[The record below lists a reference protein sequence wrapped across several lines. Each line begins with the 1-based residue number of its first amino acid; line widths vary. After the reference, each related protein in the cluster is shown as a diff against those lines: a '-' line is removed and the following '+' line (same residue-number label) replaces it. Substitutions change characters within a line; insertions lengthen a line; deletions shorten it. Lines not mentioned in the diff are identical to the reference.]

1 MSDLKIEDL
10 ITDFEFFDNWE
21 DKYKYIIELGK
32 NCPSLNENEKNND
45 NKVDGCASQVWL
57 ITKKE
62 KLNDKIILKFKGDS
76 DALIVKGLVVI
87 LFSIFSE
94 KSPDEII
101 KIDAFEKLRNLDLE
115 RNLTM
120 QRSNG
125 LSSMVKRIKR
135 RSSKIHLDMTKNFLY
150 YMIGQGSW
158 FLSQGLQ
165 MVLFPTILVLML
177 NVSPAFYGLAQVSIL
192 APSIFL
198 IVLGGAIAIGL
209 IQEDCLELSTF

>member
-1 MSDLKIEDL
+1 MRDLKFEDL
-10 ITDFEFFDNWE
+10 IIDFDFFDSWE

-32 NCPSLNENEKNND
+32 NFPSLNEEEKNND

-57 ITKKE
+57 IIKKE
-62 KLNDKIILKFKGDS
+62 KIGDKVILKFRGDS
-76 DALIVKGLVVI
+76 DALLVKGLVVI

-125 LSSMVKRIKR
+125 LSSMVKRIKEE
-135 RSSKIHLDMTKNFLY
+135 
-150 YMIGQGSW
+150 
-158 FLSQGLQ
+158 
-165 MVLFPTILVLML
+165 
-177 NVSPAFYGLAQVSIL
+177 AQKYI
-192 APSIFL
+192 
-198 IVLGGAIAIGL
+198 
-209 IQEDCLELSTF
+209 

>member
-87 LFSIFSE
+87 LFSIFSK
-94 KSPDEII
+94 KSPNEII

-125 LSSMVKRIKR
+125 LSSMVKRIKEE
-135 RSSKIHLDMTKNFLY
+135 
-150 YMIGQGSW
+150 
-158 FLSQGLQ
+158 
-165 MVLFPTILVLML
+165 
-177 NVSPAFYGLAQVSIL
+177 AQKYI
-192 APSIFL
+192 
-198 IVLGGAIAIGL
+198 
-209 IQEDCLELSTF
+209 

>member
-10 ITDFEFFDNWE
+10 IIDFDFFDNWE

-32 NCPSLNENEKNND
+32 NFPSLSEEEKNND

-57 ITKKE
+57 IIKKE
-62 KLNDKIILKFKGDS
+62 KIGDKIILKFRGDS
-76 DALIVKGLVVI
+76 DALLVKGLVVI

-115 RNLTM
+115 KNLTM

-125 LSSMVKRIKR
+125 LSSMVKRIKEE
-135 RSSKIHLDMTKNFLY
+135 
-150 YMIGQGSW
+150 
-158 FLSQGLQ
+158 
-165 MVLFPTILVLML
+165 
-177 NVSPAFYGLAQVSIL
+177 AQKYI
-192 APSIFL
+192 
-198 IVLGGAIAIGL
+198 
-209 IQEDCLELSTF
+209 

>member
-1 MSDLKIEDL
+1 LK
-10 ITDFEFFDNWE
+10 FFDNWE

-125 LSSMVKRIKR
+125 LSSMVKRIKEE
-135 RSSKIHLDMTKNFLY
+135 
-150 YMIGQGSW
+150 
-158 FLSQGLQ
+158 
-165 MVLFPTILVLML
+165 
-177 NVSPAFYGLAQVSIL
+177 AQKYI
-192 APSIFL
+192 
-198 IVLGGAIAIGL
+198 
-209 IQEDCLELSTF
+209 

>member
-10 ITDFEFFDNWE
+10 IIDFEFFDNWE

-32 NCPSLNENEKNND
+32 NFPSLNEEEKNND

-57 ITKKE
+57 IIKKE
-62 KLNDKIILKFKGDS
+62 KIGDKIILKFRGDS
-76 DALIVKGLVVI
+76 DALLVKGLVVI

-101 KIDAFEKLRNLDLE
+101 KIDAFEKLRDLDLE

-125 LSSMVKRIKR
+125 LSSMVKRIKEE
-135 RSSKIHLDMTKNFLY
+135 
-150 YMIGQGSW
+150 
-158 FLSQGLQ
+158 
-165 MVLFPTILVLML
+165 
-177 NVSPAFYGLAQVSIL
+177 AQKYI
-192 APSIFL
+192 
-198 IVLGGAIAIGL
+198 
-209 IQEDCLELSTF
+209 

>member
-10 ITDFEFFDNWE
+10 IIDFDFFDNWE

-125 LSSMVKRIKR
+125 LSSMVKRIKEE
-135 RSSKIHLDMTKNFLY
+135 
-150 YMIGQGSW
+150 
-158 FLSQGLQ
+158 
-165 MVLFPTILVLML
+165 
-177 NVSPAFYGLAQVSIL
+177 AQKYI
-192 APSIFL
+192 
-198 IVLGGAIAIGL
+198 
-209 IQEDCLELSTF
+209 

>member
-32 NCPSLNENEKNND
+32 NCPSLNENEKNKD

-94 KSPDEII
+94 KSPDKII

-125 LSSMVKRIKR
+125 LSSMVKRIKEE
-135 RSSKIHLDMTKNFLY
+135 
-150 YMIGQGSW
+150 
-158 FLSQGLQ
+158 
-165 MVLFPTILVLML
+165 
-177 NVSPAFYGLAQVSIL
+177 AQKYI
-192 APSIFL
+192 
-198 IVLGGAIAIGL
+198 
-209 IQEDCLELSTF
+209 

>member
-1 MSDLKIEDL
+1 MNDLKIEDL
-10 ITDFEFFDNWE
+10 IIDFDFFDNWE

-32 NCPSLNENEKNND
+32 NFPSLNEEEKNNN

-125 LSSMVKRIKR
+125 LSSMVKRIKEE
-135 RSSKIHLDMTKNFLY
+135 
-150 YMIGQGSW
+150 
-158 FLSQGLQ
+158 
-165 MVLFPTILVLML
+165 
-177 NVSPAFYGLAQVSIL
+177 AQKYI
-192 APSIFL
+192 
-198 IVLGGAIAIGL
+198 
-209 IQEDCLELSTF
+209 

>member
-10 ITDFEFFDNWE
+10 ITDFEFFDNLE
-21 DKYKYIIELGK
+21 DKYKYIIELGN
-32 NCPSLNENEKNND
+32 NCPSLNDNEKNNN

-125 LSSMVKRIKR
+125 LSSMVKRIKEE
-135 RSSKIHLDMTKNFLY
+135 
-150 YMIGQGSW
+150 
-158 FLSQGLQ
+158 
-165 MVLFPTILVLML
+165 
-177 NVSPAFYGLAQVSIL
+177 AQKYI
-192 APSIFL
+192 
-198 IVLGGAIAIGL
+198 
-209 IQEDCLELSTF
+209 

>member
-10 ITDFEFFDNWE
+10 IADFEFFDNWE

-125 LSSMVKRIKR
+125 LSSMVKRIKEE
-135 RSSKIHLDMTKNFLY
+135 
-150 YMIGQGSW
+150 
-158 FLSQGLQ
+158 
-165 MVLFPTILVLML
+165 
-177 NVSPAFYGLAQVSIL
+177 AQKYI
-192 APSIFL
+192 
-198 IVLGGAIAIGL
+198 
-209 IQEDCLELSTF
+209 

>member
-1 MSDLKIEDL
+1 MNNLKIEDL

-125 LSSMVKRIKR
+125 LSSMVKRIKEE
-135 RSSKIHLDMTKNFLY
+135 
-150 YMIGQGSW
+150 
-158 FLSQGLQ
+158 
-165 MVLFPTILVLML
+165 
-177 NVSPAFYGLAQVSIL
+177 AQKYI
-192 APSIFL
+192 
-198 IVLGGAIAIGL
+198 
-209 IQEDCLELSTF
+209 

>member
-32 NCPSLNENEKNND
+32 NCPSLNENEKNNN

-94 KSPDEII
+94 KSTDEII

-125 LSSMVKRIKR
+125 LSSMVKRIKEE
-135 RSSKIHLDMTKNFLY
+135 
-150 YMIGQGSW
+150 
-158 FLSQGLQ
+158 
-165 MVLFPTILVLML
+165 
-177 NVSPAFYGLAQVSIL
+177 AQKYISI
-192 APSIFL
+192 
-198 IVLGGAIAIGL
+198 
-209 IQEDCLELSTF
+209 

>member
-87 LFSIFSE
+87 LFSIFSD

-125 LSSMVKRIKR
+125 LSSMVKRIKEE
-135 RSSKIHLDMTKNFLY
+135 
-150 YMIGQGSW
+150 
-158 FLSQGLQ
+158 
-165 MVLFPTILVLML
+165 
-177 NVSPAFYGLAQVSIL
+177 AQKYI
-192 APSIFL
+192 
-198 IVLGGAIAIGL
+198 
-209 IQEDCLELSTF
+209 

>member
-10 ITDFEFFDNWE
+10 ITDFDFFDNWE

-32 NCPSLNENEKNND
+32 NCPSLNENEKNNE

-125 LSSMVKRIKR
+125 LSSMVKRIKEE
-135 RSSKIHLDMTKNFLY
+135 
-150 YMIGQGSW
+150 
-158 FLSQGLQ
+158 
-165 MVLFPTILVLML
+165 
-177 NVSPAFYGLAQVSIL
+177 AQKYI
-192 APSIFL
+192 
-198 IVLGGAIAIGL
+198 
-209 IQEDCLELSTF
+209 

>member
-45 NKVDGCASQVWL
+45 NKVDGCESQVWL

-125 LSSMVKRIKR
+125 LSSMVKRIKEE
-135 RSSKIHLDMTKNFLY
+135 
-150 YMIGQGSW
+150 
-158 FLSQGLQ
+158 
-165 MVLFPTILVLML
+165 
-177 NVSPAFYGLAQVSIL
+177 AQKYI
-192 APSIFL
+192 
-198 IVLGGAIAIGL
+198 
-209 IQEDCLELSTF
+209 

>member
-1 MSDLKIEDL
+1 MSDLKFEDL

-125 LSSMVKRIKR
+125 LSSMVKRIKEE
-135 RSSKIHLDMTKNFLY
+135 
-150 YMIGQGSW
+150 
-158 FLSQGLQ
+158 
-165 MVLFPTILVLML
+165 
-177 NVSPAFYGLAQVSIL
+177 AQKYI
-192 APSIFL
+192 
-198 IVLGGAIAIGL
+198 
-209 IQEDCLELSTF
+209 

>member
-32 NCPSLNENEKNND
+32 NFPSLNEEEKNND

-57 ITKKE
+57 IIKKE
-62 KLNDKIILKFKGDS
+62 KIGDKIILKFRGDS
-76 DALIVKGLVVI
+76 DALLVKGLVVI

-125 LSSMVKRIKR
+125 LSSMVKRIKEE
-135 RSSKIHLDMTKNFLY
+135 
-150 YMIGQGSW
+150 
-158 FLSQGLQ
+158 
-165 MVLFPTILVLML
+165 
-177 NVSPAFYGLAQVSIL
+177 AQKYI
-192 APSIFL
+192 
-198 IVLGGAIAIGL
+198 
-209 IQEDCLELSTF
+209 

>member
-10 ITDFEFFDNWE
+10 IIDFEFFDNWE

-32 NCPSLNENEKNND
+32 NFPSLSEEEKNND

-57 ITKKE
+57 IIKKE
-62 KLNDKIILKFKGDS
+62 KIGDKIILKFRGDS
-76 DALIVKGLVVI
+76 DALLVKGLVVI

-125 LSSMVKRIKR
+125 LSSMVKRIKEE
-135 RSSKIHLDMTKNFLY
+135 
-150 YMIGQGSW
+150 
-158 FLSQGLQ
+158 
-165 MVLFPTILVLML
+165 
-177 NVSPAFYGLAQVSIL
+177 AQKYI
-192 APSIFL
+192 
-198 IVLGGAIAIGL
+198 
-209 IQEDCLELSTF
+209 

>member
-1 MSDLKIEDL
+1 MCIRDR
-10 ITDFEFFDNWE
+10 
-21 DKYKYIIELGK
+21 YIIELGK

-125 LSSMVKRIKR
+125 LSSMVKRIKEE
-135 RSSKIHLDMTKNFLY
+135 
-150 YMIGQGSW
+150 
-158 FLSQGLQ
+158 
-165 MVLFPTILVLML
+165 
-177 NVSPAFYGLAQVSIL
+177 AQKYI
-192 APSIFL
+192 
-198 IVLGGAIAIGL
+198 
-209 IQEDCLELSTF
+209 

>member
-32 NCPSLNENEKNND
+32 NYPSLNENEKNNN

-125 LSSMVKRIKR
+125 LSSMVKRIKEE
-135 RSSKIHLDMTKNFLY
+135 
-150 YMIGQGSW
+150 
-158 FLSQGLQ
+158 
-165 MVLFPTILVLML
+165 
-177 NVSPAFYGLAQVSIL
+177 AQKYI
-192 APSIFL
+192 
-198 IVLGGAIAIGL
+198 
-209 IQEDCLELSTF
+209 

>member
-32 NCPSLNENEKNND
+32 NCPSLKENEKNND

-125 LSSMVKRIKR
+125 LSSMVKRIKEE
-135 RSSKIHLDMTKNFLY
+135 
-150 YMIGQGSW
+150 
-158 FLSQGLQ
+158 
-165 MVLFPTILVLML
+165 
-177 NVSPAFYGLAQVSIL
+177 AQKYI
-192 APSIFL
+192 
-198 IVLGGAIAIGL
+198 
-209 IQEDCLELSTF
+209 

>member
-21 DKYKYIIELGK
+21 DKYKFIIELGK
-32 NCPSLNENEKNND
+32 NCPPLNENEKNNE

-125 LSSMVKRIKR
+125 LSSMVKRIKEE
-135 RSSKIHLDMTKNFLY
+135 
-150 YMIGQGSW
+150 
-158 FLSQGLQ
+158 
-165 MVLFPTILVLML
+165 
-177 NVSPAFYGLAQVSIL
+177 AQKYI
-192 APSIFL
+192 
-198 IVLGGAIAIGL
+198 
-209 IQEDCLELSTF
+209 

>member
-10 ITDFEFFDNWE
+10 IIDFDFFDNWE

-32 NCPSLNENEKNND
+32 NFPSLNEEEKNND

-57 ITKKE
+57 IIKKE
-62 KLNDKIILKFKGDS
+62 KIGDKIILKFRGDS
-76 DALIVKGLVVI
+76 DALLVKGLIVI

-125 LSSMVKRIKR
+125 LSSMVKRIKEE
-135 RSSKIHLDMTKNFLY
+135 
-150 YMIGQGSW
+150 
-158 FLSQGLQ
+158 
-165 MVLFPTILVLML
+165 
-177 NVSPAFYGLAQVSIL
+177 AQKYI
-192 APSIFL
+192 
-198 IVLGGAIAIGL
+198 
-209 IQEDCLELSTF
+209 

>member
-10 ITDFEFFDNWE
+10 IIDFDFFDNWE

-62 KLNDKIILKFKGDS
+62 KLNDKIVLKFKGDS

-101 KIDAFEKLRNLDLE
+101 KINAFEKLRNLDLE

-125 LSSMVKRIKR
+125 LSSMVKRIKEEAE
-135 RSSKIHLDMTKNFLY
+135 KYI
-150 YMIGQGSW
+150 
-158 FLSQGLQ
+158 
-165 MVLFPTILVLML
+165 
-177 NVSPAFYGLAQVSIL
+177 
-192 APSIFL
+192 
-198 IVLGGAIAIGL
+198 
-209 IQEDCLELSTF
+209 

>member
-10 ITDFEFFDNWE
+10 VIDFEFFDNWE

-32 NCPSLNENEKNND
+32 NCPPLNENEKNNE

-57 ITKKE
+57 ITEKE

-87 LFSIFSE
+87 LFSIFSK
-94 KSPDEII
+94 KSPNEII
-101 KIDAFEKLRNLDLE
+101 KIDAFEKLRDLDLE

-125 LSSMVKRIKR
+125 LSSMVKRIKEE
-135 RSSKIHLDMTKNFLY
+135 
-150 YMIGQGSW
+150 
-158 FLSQGLQ
+158 
-165 MVLFPTILVLML
+165 
-177 NVSPAFYGLAQVSIL
+177 AQKYI
-192 APSIFL
+192 
-198 IVLGGAIAIGL
+198 
-209 IQEDCLELSTF
+209 

>member
-10 ITDFEFFDNWE
+10 VTDFEFFDNWE

-32 NCPSLNENEKNND
+32 NCPSLNENEKNNE

-62 KLNDKIILKFKGDS
+62 KLNNKIILKFKGDS

-125 LSSMVKRIKR
+125 LSSMVKRIKEE
-135 RSSKIHLDMTKNFLY
+135 
-150 YMIGQGSW
+150 
-158 FLSQGLQ
+158 
-165 MVLFPTILVLML
+165 
-177 NVSPAFYGLAQVSIL
+177 AQKYI
-192 APSIFL
+192 
-198 IVLGGAIAIGL
+198 
-209 IQEDCLELSTF
+209 

>member
-10 ITDFEFFDNWE
+10 IIDFDFFDNWE

-32 NCPSLNENEKNND
+32 NFPSLSEEEKNND

-57 ITKKE
+57 IIKKE
-62 KLNDKIILKFKGDS
+62 KIGDKIILKFRGDS
-76 DALIVKGLVVI
+76 DALLVKGLVVI

-125 LSSMVKRIKR
+125 LSSMVKRIKEE
-135 RSSKIHLDMTKNFLY
+135 
-150 YMIGQGSW
+150 
-158 FLSQGLQ
+158 
-165 MVLFPTILVLML
+165 
-177 NVSPAFYGLAQVSIL
+177 AQKYI
-192 APSIFL
+192 
-198 IVLGGAIAIGL
+198 
-209 IQEDCLELSTF
+209 

>member
-32 NCPSLNENEKNND
+32 NCPSLNENEKNNN

-125 LSSMVKRIKR
+125 LSSMVKRIKEE
-135 RSSKIHLDMTKNFLY
+135 
-150 YMIGQGSW
+150 
-158 FLSQGLQ
+158 
-165 MVLFPTILVLML
+165 
-177 NVSPAFYGLAQVSIL
+177 SI
-192 APSIFL
+192 
-198 IVLGGAIAIGL
+198 
-209 IQEDCLELSTF
+209 

>member
-62 KLNDKIILKFKGDS
+62 KLNDKIILKFRGDS

-125 LSSMVKRIKR
+125 LSSMVKRIKEE
-135 RSSKIHLDMTKNFLY
+135 
-150 YMIGQGSW
+150 
-158 FLSQGLQ
+158 
-165 MVLFPTILVLML
+165 
-177 NVSPAFYGLAQVSIL
+177 AQKYI
-192 APSIFL
+192 
-198 IVLGGAIAIGL
+198 
-209 IQEDCLELSTF
+209 

>member
-1 MSDLKIEDL
+1 MSVKIEDL

-125 LSSMVKRIKR
+125 LSSMVKRIKEE
-135 RSSKIHLDMTKNFLY
+135 
-150 YMIGQGSW
+150 
-158 FLSQGLQ
+158 
-165 MVLFPTILVLML
+165 
-177 NVSPAFYGLAQVSIL
+177 AQKYI
-192 APSIFL
+192 
-198 IVLGGAIAIGL
+198 
-209 IQEDCLELSTF
+209 

>member
-101 KIDAFEKLRNLDLE
+101 KIDAFEKLRDLDLE

-125 LSSMVKRIKR
+125 LSSMVKKIKEE
-135 RSSKIHLDMTKNFLY
+135 
-150 YMIGQGSW
+150 
-158 FLSQGLQ
+158 
-165 MVLFPTILVLML
+165 
-177 NVSPAFYGLAQVSIL
+177 AQKYI
-192 APSIFL
+192 
-198 IVLGGAIAIGL
+198 
-209 IQEDCLELSTF
+209 

>member
-57 ITKKE
+57 ITKKV

-125 LSSMVKRIKR
+125 LSSMVKRIKEE
-135 RSSKIHLDMTKNFLY
+135 
-150 YMIGQGSW
+150 
-158 FLSQGLQ
+158 
-165 MVLFPTILVLML
+165 
-177 NVSPAFYGLAQVSIL
+177 AQKYI
-192 APSIFL
+192 
-198 IVLGGAIAIGL
+198 
-209 IQEDCLELSTF
+209 

>member
-1 MSDLKIEDL
+1 MSVKIEDL

-32 NCPSLNENEKNND
+32 NCPSLNENEKNKD

-62 KLNDKIILKFKGDS
+62 KLNDKIILKFTGDS

-125 LSSMVKRIKR
+125 LSSMVKRIKEE
-135 RSSKIHLDMTKNFLY
+135 
-150 YMIGQGSW
+150 
-158 FLSQGLQ
+158 
-165 MVLFPTILVLML
+165 
-177 NVSPAFYGLAQVSIL
+177 AQKYI
-192 APSIFL
+192 
-198 IVLGGAIAIGL
+198 
-209 IQEDCLELSTF
+209 

>member
-32 NCPSLNENEKNND
+32 NCPSLNENEKNNE

-125 LSSMVKRIKR
+125 LSSMVKRIKEE
-135 RSSKIHLDMTKNFLY
+135 
-150 YMIGQGSW
+150 
-158 FLSQGLQ
+158 
-165 MVLFPTILVLML
+165 
-177 NVSPAFYGLAQVSIL
+177 AQKYI
-192 APSIFL
+192 
-198 IVLGGAIAIGL
+198 
-209 IQEDCLELSTF
+209 

>member
-87 LFSIFSE
+87 LFSIFSK
-94 KSPDEII
+94 KSPNEII
-101 KIDAFEKLRNLDLE
+101 KIDAFEKLRDLDLE

-125 LSSMVKRIKR
+125 LSSMVKRIKEE
-135 RSSKIHLDMTKNFLY
+135 
-150 YMIGQGSW
+150 
-158 FLSQGLQ
+158 
-165 MVLFPTILVLML
+165 
-177 NVSPAFYGLAQVSIL
+177 AQKYI
-192 APSIFL
+192 
-198 IVLGGAIAIGL
+198 
-209 IQEDCLELSTF
+209 

>member
-10 ITDFEFFDNWE
+10 IIDFDFFDSWE

-32 NCPSLNENEKNND
+32 NFPSLNEEEKNND

-57 ITKKE
+57 IIKKE
-62 KLNDKIILKFKGDS
+62 KIGDKIILKFRGDS
-76 DALIVKGLVVI
+76 DALLVKGLVVI

-115 RNLTM
+115 KNLTM

-125 LSSMVKRIKR
+125 LSSMVKRIKEE
-135 RSSKIHLDMTKNFLY
+135 
-150 YMIGQGSW
+150 
-158 FLSQGLQ
+158 
-165 MVLFPTILVLML
+165 
-177 NVSPAFYGLAQVSIL
+177 AQKYI
-192 APSIFL
+192 
-198 IVLGGAIAIGL
+198 
-209 IQEDCLELSTF
+209 

>member
-94 KSPDEII
+94 KSPAEII

-125 LSSMVKRIKR
+125 LSSMVKRIKEE
-135 RSSKIHLDMTKNFLY
+135 
-150 YMIGQGSW
+150 
-158 FLSQGLQ
+158 
-165 MVLFPTILVLML
+165 
-177 NVSPAFYGLAQVSIL
+177 AQKYI
-192 APSIFL
+192 
-198 IVLGGAIAIGL
+198 
-209 IQEDCLELSTF
+209 